1 MTRSTSG
8 KAPELASKN
17 SERIRT
23 SVAGCVVWPP
33 LMATLSI
40 FSRPDAISRKHL
52 RQGNNVVRPI
62 DREEA
67 LEILGGFFPGR
78 DPGDQINDLILAF
91 SSQDISILAACFREV
106 IEAIE
111 EWEFSSV
118 MPLEVH
124 EAEAIATELEGLA
137 GDTAPQDQGG
147 WRLGSSR
154 LRHLDWLAF
163 AATPDG
169 EPGLQEAW
177 FRVSIREFRSMLSAV
192 EHIRWRDPAV
202 MASSVASRLTDIALL
217 EALHQAL
224 TEIGRHAYQM
234 TYQNANSG
242 RASVEASV
250 EISTGHAADEATRRL
265 MELFPQTVQEVRLR
279 LGALDLERQSTSIEL
294 PDQSSLAKEANPI
307 EAAWSVIRDSHGSTV
322 RLRLRCED
330 QSYLTRVPI
339 RDVFARCDRMQEAVR
354 SRLRAP

>member
-1 MTRSTSG
+1 
-8 KAPELASKN
+8 
-17 SERIRT
+17 
-23 SVAGCVVWPP
+23 
-33 LMATLSI
+33 
-40 FSRPDAISRKHL
+40 
-52 RQGNNVVRPI
+52 I

-224 TEIGRHAYQM
+224 TEIGRHA
-234 TYQNANSG
+234 
-242 RASVEASV
+242 
-250 EISTGHAADEATRRL
+250 
-265 MELFPQTVQEVRLR
+265 
-279 LGALDLERQSTSIEL
+279 
-294 PDQSSLAKEANPI
+294 
-307 EAAWSVIRDSHGSTV
+307 
-322 RLRLRCED
+322 
-330 QSYLTRVPI
+330 
-339 RDVFARCDRMQEAVR
+339 
-354 SRLRAP
+354 